1 LVSRLNEGIACGIA
15 WLNAFLENALKLSQ
29 TEDDQEGNALQSDR
43 INETKELPMDLIFS
57 DLQNHQAQ
65 ECIVQRA
72 EQKVLIGQGLNLPTV
87 VLSQS
92 VSWAIGDRIGRRSH
106 KTQSDGG

>member
-1 LVSRLNEGIACGIA
+1 ME
-15 WLNAFLENALKLSQ
+15 
-29 TEDDQEGNALQSDR
+29 
-43 INETKELPMDLIFS
+43 LIFS

-65 ECIVQRA
+65 ECIVQRS

-92 VSWAIGDRIGRRSH
+92 VTGLLAIALVEEAIKGSQMEDDRKINLWLLQTFS
-106 KTQSDGG
+106 QS

>member
-1 LVSRLNEGIACGIA
+1 MLKVKRL
-15 WLNAFLENALKLSQ
+15 
-29 TEDDQEGNALQSDR
+29 
-43 INETKELPMDLIFS
+43 PIFS

-92 VSWAIGDRIGRRSH
+92 VAGLLAIALVEEAIKGSQMEDDRKINLWLLQTFS
-106 KTQSDGG
+106 QS